1 MNTNNAIE
9 DLRHRAAIYQQAA
22 EYIAENF
29 DEDEDVDIEE
39 VVRDIER
46 GNAERFAELEER
58 SMQNAWQQDIIDMYR
73 RER

>member
-1 MNTNNAIE
+1 MNTNSAVE

-29 DEDEDVDIEE
+29 DEDEDVDIDEI
-39 VVRDIER
+39 VRDIER